1 MAGKFRRNST
11 LFLQYFKIAQFN
23 NYYIMQKIKA
33 ALVDNAKELKINVI
47 RYLPTTM
54 LLILIKLVILIGNL

>member
-1 MAGKFRRNST
+1 
-11 LFLQYFKIAQFN
+11 
-23 NYYIMQKIKA
+23 MQKIKA